1 MADAR
6 GRAGMSVNDPKS
18 WHIGLGTIQRCNQL
32 TTATSRT
39 GLYDSGVFTAL
50 EVYNSGRTECL
61 QLRVLR
67 EGSNC
72 LGLCLDL
79 TWQSTHT
86 TFTTVPIIIGLVLPG
101 NRRRL
106 GTSNPGR
113 H

>member
-1 MADAR
+1 
-6 GRAGMSVNDPKS
+6 MSVNDSDPKS

-72 LGLCLDL
+72 LVLCLDL
-79 TWQSTHT
+79 TWQSQATHT
-86 TFTTVPIIIGLVLPG
+86 TFTTVPITIGLVLPV
-101 NRRRL
+101 NHRRL
-106 GTSNPGR
+106 GTRNPGR